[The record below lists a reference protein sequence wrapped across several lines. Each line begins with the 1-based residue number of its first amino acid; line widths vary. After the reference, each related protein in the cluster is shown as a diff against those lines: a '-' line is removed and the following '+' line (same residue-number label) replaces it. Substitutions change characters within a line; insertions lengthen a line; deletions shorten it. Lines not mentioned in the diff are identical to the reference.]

1 MKNIHKLM
9 KSIIRLTIILLV
21 LSVFG
26 KELKAQNNTR
36 TNADT
41 ALLNPSVDIED
52 MLPPLD
58 SLFVIALNNNPLQR
72 LEQSQANAAYW
83 NIKYVK
89 VLWTQGLGVF
99 FNYNFGNLPFFSGQI
114 VANNGGTEFVSQYQ
128 GYRAGINISLTVFD
142 FIGRRPRIKQA
153 EELWEV
159 TKHKKDVEALIV
171 KQTLTDFYTNM
182 IGWQKL
188 WKARNEDMILQLVAV
203 GVAEKEYKQGSIQM
217 NEFAR
222 QRNVYSIAVA
232 ADEEAKKNYIN
243 FYERLQTTIGV
254 KLSTLKRK

>member
-1 MKNIHKLM
+1 MKTIVKL
-9 KSIIRLTIILLV
+9 IIIVFV
-21 LSVFG
+21 LSVFNVTV
-26 KELKAQNNTR
+26 KAQNAR
-36 TNADT
+36 SNADS
-41 ALLNPSVDIED
+41 ALLNPNVDIEE

-58 SLFVIALNNNPLQR
+58 SLFVIALKNNPLQK

-83 NIKYVK
+83 NIEYVK

-114 VANNGGTEFVSQYQ
+114 VANNGGTEFISQYQ

-142 FIGRRPRIKQA
+142 FIGRRPRVRQA

-159 TKHKKDVEALIV
+159 TKHKRDVEALIV

-188 WKARNEDMILQLVAV
+188 WKARNEDMVLQLVAV
-203 GVAEKEYKQGSIQM
+203 GVAEKEYKEGSIQM

-243 FYERLQTTIGV
+243 FYERLQTTMGV